1 MTTGGGGMHPNI
13 QGLKYTLYTMKNL
26 HTYHSLEQIYFRAEK
41 LIVFVQTVRI

>member
-1 MTTGGGGMHPNI
+1 MHPNM